1 MADVIAADMLK
12 RVQDRLSRRL
22 RGLRSRPTF
31 APLGRFAVSIA
42 RDGRV
47 FHVLAEDLSVTPT
60 LAVHGEWE
68 PHVAALLRRIL
79 RPGQRAVEAG
89 ANIGYHTVGM
99 ASAIGP
105 AGRLDSFEPV
115 PELRRLIELNLL
127 ANGVLDRVRLRPE
140 ALLDHGGP
148 IAMLQDPWMAGS
160 AHVAVEHADGRYA
173 RRIDAIATTL
183 DSALAGDDGRPVDL
197 IRLDI
202 EGTEMLALRGAQA
215 VLARSP
221 RLRLVFE
228 WSPIM
233 LASRCDPAREAA
245 WLAEQGFRFWRI
257 LRGGPP
263 WRRFT
268 LSPVDATALP
278 RLPHGEL
285 LASRDDP

>member
-1 MADVIAADMLK
+1 MIAAAMLK
-12 RVQDRLSRRL
+12 RVQERLNRRL
-22 RGLRSRPTF
+22 RGLRARPTF
-31 APLGRFAVSIA
+31 LPLGRFAVAVA

-60 LAVHGEWE
+60 LALYGEWE
-68 PHVAALLRRIL
+68 PHVEALLRQIL
-79 RPGQRAVEAG
+79 RPGQRVVEAG
-89 ANIGYHTVGM
+89 ANVGYHTVGM
-99 ASAIGP
+99 AASIGR

-127 ANGVLDRVRLRPE
+127 ANGVLDRVILHAE
-140 ALLDHGGP
+140 ALLDRDGA

-160 AHVAVEHADGRYA
+160 AHLAIEHADGRYA

-183 DSALAGDDGRPVDL
+183 DTALAGDGGRPVDL

-233 LASRCDPAREAA
+233 LAARCDPAREAA

-257 LRGGPP
+257 ARGGRP
-263 WRRFT
+263 WRRFA
-268 LSPVDATALP
+268 LAPVDATALP
-278 RLPHGEL
+278 QLPHGEL